1 MPPERQRA
9 PGAGLAAD
17 AIEADRAAEYATIRR
32 PRQIVDDL
40 GYCLPQHRARVEGA
54 PKLARPSWH
63 CWATA
68 DRWLEAGP

>member
-1 MPPERQRA
+1 MRPERQRA
-9 PGAGLAAD
+9 PGVGLAAD

-40 GYCLPQHRARVEGA
+40 RHRLPQHRARVEGA
-54 PKLARPSWH
+54 PKLAWPSWH
-63 CWATA
+63 RWAAA